1 MTMKTIALVIENSR
15 EYGRGLI
22 RGIAAYGQQRRDW
35 LLRLLRPHD
44 LSAPGALDGYDGV
57 IARIADRRTLRLLKD
72 LAIPVVDVFG
82 HFTQGELIRVETD
95 GTRVGRIAADYFL
108 GKGYT
113 SFAFCGF
120 AGTGYSDV
128 RRDGFL
134 ARLREAGQDCAV
146 YAQEEP
152 PDGSVVFDERPV
164 APRDPSVLAAW
175 LKSLAFPVAI
185 FCANDLRAFQLL
197 QLAHKLGIDVPREA
211 AILGTDNDT
220 LLCTFSTPPLS
231 SIIPGHEEI
240 GVATAR
246 ALERL
251 MRCRRRVRMDGER
264 TTFAA
269 TRPSLVAR
277 GSTTVVPPAAHLV
290 EQAKRFICKNACKG
304 IGVGDVVSHLR
315 VSRRLLEIRMRSIE
329 GRTIRELIESARLAA
344 LKRLLAT
351 TTRPLATLA
360 KECGFSDAN
369 VLAHLFKKR
378 VGLSMRAYRAQA
390 RAARKARQKA

>member
-95 GTRVGRIAADYFL
+95 DTRVGRIAADYFL

-211 AILGTDNDT
+211 AILGTDNDM

-231 SIIPGHEEI
+231 SIDPNAY
-240 GVATAR
+240 GVGYAAAR
-246 ALERL
+246 LLQAAMDRPP
-251 MRCRRRVRMDGER
+251 RRK
-264 TTFAA
+264 
-269 TRPSLVAR
+269 TRPSFRVNPGELYERTSTEHHPTTPAWFAEALVHIDRNLSRPIAPADVVAVT
-277 GSTTVVPPAAHLV
+277 GKSSTAV
-290 EQAKRFICKNACKG
+290 EKRFRAAYG
-304 IGVGDVVSHLR
+304 MSVGRYILALKMKEA
-315 VSRRLLEIRMRSIE
+315 RRLLARGDLSVKEV
-329 GRTIRELIESARLAA
+329 SA
-344 LKRLLAT
+344 KT
-351 TTRPLATLA
+351 
-360 KECGFSDAN
+360 GFN
-369 VLAHLFKKR
+369 TQQYFC
-378 VGLSMRAYRAQA
+378 RAYRSYFGHPPSQ
-390 RAARKARQKA
+390 RRQSSQVQKYA

>member
-134 ARLREAGQDCAV
+134 ARLREAGQNCAV

-197 QLAHKLGIDVPREA
+197 
-211 AILGTDNDT
+211 
-220 LLCTFSTPPLS
+220 
-231 SIIPGHEEI
+231 
-240 GVATAR
+240 
-246 ALERL
+246 
-251 MRCRRRVRMDGER
+251 
-264 TTFAA
+264 
-269 TRPSLVAR
+269 
-277 GSTTVVPPAAHLV
+277 
-290 EQAKRFICKNACKG
+290 
-304 IGVGDVVSHLR
+304 
-315 VSRRLLEIRMRSIE
+315 
-329 GRTIRELIESARLAA
+329 
-344 LKRLLAT
+344 
-351 TTRPLATLA
+351 
-360 KECGFSDAN
+360 
-369 VLAHLFKKR
+369 
-378 VGLSMRAYRAQA
+378 
-390 RAARKARQKA
+390 